1 MDTSFFSHLNWLH
14 IVVAAVGYFMLGAL
28 WYSKILFANSWIK
41 STGVDMN
48 NPNAKK
54 GVGGIMA
61 FTFILEFFITV
72 GLAILIYR
80 IGLSGLMSGVKL
92 GLFTGILFS
101 GIAISISY
109 LYQMKPASLS
119 MIDGGYH
126 TVGQIIAAVILCMW
140 K

>member
-1 MDTSFFSHLNWLH
+1 MDTSFFSHLDWLH

-28 WYSKILFANSWIK
+28 WYSKALFGNAWIK
-41 STGVDMN
+41 LTGVDMS

-61 FTFILEFFITV
+61 FTFILEFLVTV

-80 IGLSGLMSGVKL
+80 IGLSGLLSGVKL

-101 GIAISISY
+101 GIGITISY
-109 LYQMKPASLS
+109 LYQMKPTSLS

-140 K
+140 Q